1 MGKLIF
7 ADSIAN
13 FKAKLPNW
21 NVSTDPS
28 YYSIAF
34 TNDGYLLTHGKQ
46 FALTIV
52 GEDVQDAVK
61 LALSNDKTQLLLTG
75 NNLQGSIVDLPVYS
89 ILGVTDNPVTVTED
103 SGKFTIQHEEV
114 TGDTTGLTQYGNI
127 TADYKVTIPKLHID
141 SYGHVVKATNGTET
155 AINLVKQE
163 LVTGTKFSLLGTT
176 ASATGTTSTVFN
188 SNIYVQ
194 DNALYA
200 ESIFEG
206 SILLGTKYVK
216 ASALGDGK
224 GTNYFATGS
233 LDGIVRLSDSITSD
247 LNAAEGKT
255 AATPLAVKNAVAQ
268 ALNDAKALFAS
279 NDAMIFMGTIKANGT
294 IVTHNTNVIALAG
307 LSIIN
312 GTTKVNNLAK
322 HETGWTFKF
331 VEEGTFT
338 FGSKSWIVESGD
350 MLVCIS
356 SGNSTTAVYDV
367 IQANIENQ
375 VIAGNAT
382 LPAGVV
388 YATGIGRTIASLA
401 YGTAGKALMS
411 TGSGVEWGDVV
422 NNWRPINVKG
432 TEQLTNETT
441 SGALNFSNGT
451 GVDLSFT
458 DGTITISNTSPLNAA
473 TDLLFKNGD
482 NDLTSYNPK
491 NEINPVLKFGGAIVQ
506 ASLVDGVITVEHK
519 TSGISAKTTQGL
531 YKIAFD
537 AYGHI
542 TGATAVASADLPASA
557 YSFSASHG
565 TNKVTYNNNVDSGI
579 EFVSGTD
586 TGWTSTVSNG
596 VLTLTPII
604 THKYK
609 TISFYNS
616 GTSPVHTSSN
626 TTDALDFKAGDNIS
640 FNYSDDKL
648 NISAVNTWRNV
659 EAINLTNLN
668 DANSANDKPITVLA
682 NSISTSALKFGD
694 EFVWDGDEIKLV
706 WTEISGDTITYKT

>member
-7 ADSIAN
+7 ADSVAN
-13 FKAKLPNW
+13 LKTKLPNW

-46 FALTIV
+46 FVLTIV
-52 GEDVQDAVK
+52 GEGVQDAVK

-75 NNLQGSIVDLPVYS
+75 NNLQGSSVNLPVYS
-89 ILGVTDNPVTVTED
+89 ILGVTNNPVTVTED
-103 SGKFTIQHEEV
+103 SGKFTIQHAEV

-127 TADYKVTIPKLHID
+127 TSDYKITIPKLHID
-141 SYGHVVKATNGTET
+141 SYGHVVKAANETET

-176 ASATGTTSTVFN
+176 ASDSGTTSTVFN
-188 SNIYVQ
+188 NNIYVQ
-194 DNALYA
+194 DNSLYA

-206 SILLGTKYVK
+206 GTLLGTKYVK

-255 AATPLAVKNAVAQ
+255 AATPLAVKNAVAK
-268 ALNDAKALFAS
+268 ALEDAKALFAS
-279 NDAMIFMGTIKANGT
+279 NDAMIFMGTIKADGT
-294 IVTHNTNVIALAG
+294 IMTHNTNVIALAG

-312 GTTKVNNLAK
+312 GTTKVTSLAK

-331 VEEGTFT
+331 TEEGTFK
-338 FGSKSWIVESGD
+338 FGDKTWIVETGD

-356 SGNSTTAVYDV
+356 SGSSTTAVYDV

-375 VIAGNAT
+375 VIAGST
-382 LPAGVV
+382 SLSGGVV
-388 YATGIGRTIASLA
+388 YATGTGRTIASLA
-401 YGTAGKALMS
+401 YGEAGKALMS
-411 TGSGVEWGDVV
+411 TGSGLEWADVV
-422 NNWRPINVKG
+422 NNWRPISVKG
-432 TEQLTNETT
+432 TQQLDNTTT
-441 SGALNFSNGT
+441 SGAINFSNGA
-451 GVDLSFT
+451 GIDLSFNE
-458 DGTITISNTSPLNAA
+458 GTITISNTSPLSNATNLLIQNG
-473 TDLLFKNGD
+473 TDD
-482 NDLTSYNPK
+482 VTSYNPK
-491 NEINPVLKFGGAIVQ
+491 NEINPILRFGGTIVQ
-506 ASLVDGVITVEHK
+506 ASLSEGVVTVEHK
-519 TSGISAKTTQGL
+519 TSGVKSQATQGL

-537 AYGHI
+537 SYGHI
-542 TGATAVASADLPASA
+542 TGATAAASSDLPASA
-557 YSFSASHG
+557 YSFSASQG
-565 TNKVTYNNNVDSGI
+565 ANTVTYNNSANSGI
-579 EFVSGTD
+579 AFATGTD

-596 VLTLTPII
+596 VLTLTPTI

-626 TTDALDFKAGDNIS
+626 TTKALDFKAGDNIS
-640 FNYSDDKL
+640 FSYSDNKL
-648 NISAVNTWRNV
+648 NIAAVNTWRNV
-659 EAINLTNLN
+659 EAVNLTNLN
-668 DANSANDKPITVLA
+668 DANSANDEPITVLA

-706 WTEISGDTITYKT
+706 WTEINGNTITYKT